1 MTPVRVQQAAALR
14 IEEIHHYSRKP
25 AATRQRLM
33 RISSTSGSAARATA
47 V

>member
-25 AATRQRLM
+25 AAALQRLM
-33 RISSTSGSAARATA
+33 RISSTSGRAASETA